1 MASPSQTT
9 LELLL
14 RVKEQG
20 AEAIVRVQKATEQLA
35 QKTAQAAQAQR
46 QEAQAASQAD
56 SAHRKLAAGVQSVSA
71 QLERAQR
78 LFVAWQ
84 AGMAAFSGVRDI
96 IDLADAWNQVQAR
109 LKLVTA
115 GQQEYTV
122 AQRET
127 FAIAQRLGAGVSE
140 TATLY
145 GKLQA
150 AVRALGGTQQEALG
164 LTESIGQALRISGA
178 SAGDSAAAL
187 LQFGQA
193 LASGVLRGDEFNSVM
208 ENAPRLAKALADG
221 LGVSTG
227 KLRQMAE
234 AGQLTADVVVKA
246 LQSQSGALKAEFD
259 QLPRTVGQGLTALSN
274 AFMKWVGGINEATG
288 ATGKLAT
295 ALGFVAEH
303 MQAFAAVLT
312 ALAAGALLKIT
323 ASLLPQMIAALRTA
337 GLAAAATGVK
347 IAMAFQAATLPIEFA
362 TAALGRFNVALS
374 AIGAFVAG
382 WQIGTMLR
390 EKFKP
395 IEAIG
400 DVIGASLGFADGAI
414 RATYAL
420 ISSIASGPQQ
430 AIAQFGV
437 TLSSLGRAFGDMW
450 EGAKLAFSGIDKA
463 ANTSGASIEELNA
476 RIRAV
481 RLSLAESVGSGLQAV
496 SDATAKLDTIIGNLD
511 QDAAKAQG
519 TVNAALQGI
528 AQVRDAQTAAIDA
541 TLQEQTAAVQRQT
554 EQQKA
559 LLEQQSVSQQARI
572 QAESDLF
579 VKQIDDQTKLREQA
593 TAKTLELIGQETQAK
608 LSAAATDGKTLEER
622 RAHALAA
629 EEGILSGQRTIWQ
642 QAASAYQQHINAL
655 IGEENRHLQAVLQIE
670 QARLGI
676 NASIEDKIR
685 ELRRQ
690 TMTDAQATE
699 DRKTQIAQLQA
710 QAREAIAKGEFDKAQ
725 EYANKSI
732 ALAETVGR
740 NRGQEEGA
748 ISNIRAAQTLLNQ
761 ALEGEAAAHKQA
773 AAAAKDAR
781 GALEGQLATAKQQVE
796 DLNKT
801 IAGVQE
807 IRLAVNTS
815 AIPASLEA
823 VQKIIAERETLLP
836 IKADLE
842 AAKQQLQQFDSDLK
856 AGRSVQ
862 ITGDITQGKKA
873 LEDLQAYAK
882 TKANVDLQ
890 LTTAAAQGRLADLT
904 GRIETLG
911 KLEVAV
917 KATVKDN
924 VPQVKTEIDSLN
936 GRNTSSTHTITVRQV
951 EAHATGGLVGSVLR
965 AAQATRSAVQRYAK
979 GGMVFPRMAGGTVPG
994 SGNGDTVPRLLDAG
1008 AFVLRKAAVQ
1018 KYAPLIQKFAD
1029 GGFVYGAGGYQ
1040 WTGDLSWDGLR
1051 NMDEPSGLSEEEYRK
1066 LFDQARD
1073 TLERGWLGLKKQV
1086 AKMYQGF
1093 PTWFQPIGS
1102 LEQNISETPVYDA
1115 HRRVLSGGL
1124 GYNDTD
1130 GVEALNLIIS
1140 FWKKWAGGVR
1150 SQIAGIKKMAS
1161 GGQAL
1166 AASDTVP
1173 ALLTPGEFV
1182 VNRSAVQRLGL
1193 GFLNALNTLQ
1203 APPVRG
1209 YAEGG
1214 LVSDG
1219 PTPPAAPS
1227 AASSLTPAQITIQ
1240 VNGVSDPERIARQ
1253 IQPHLQ
1259 RLLKIQ
1265 AAA

>member
-1 MASPSQTT
+1 MADKRISVLVAFDGDDTDLKRT
-9 LELLL
+9 LS
-14 RVKEQG
+14 G
-20 AEAIVRVQKATEQLA
+20 ADKDLQSFGAR
-35 QKTAQAAQAQR
+35 
-46 QEAQAASQAD
+46 AAS
-56 SAHRKLAAGVQSVSA
+56 SARRASEGFTQLGAGLTALRESLQRIQTAVIAVA
-71 QLERAQR
+71 GLNFAGGQLRQ
-78 LFVAWQ
+78 
-84 AGMAAFSGVRDI
+84 I
-96 IDLADAWNQVQAR
+96 IDLADAWAGLQSR
-109 LKLVTA
+109 LKLATE

-127 FAIAQRLGAGVSE
+127 FAIAQRLGAGVAE

-246 LQSQSGALKAEFD
+246 LQSQSRVLQAEFD
-259 QLPRTVGQGLTALSN
+259 QLPRTVGQSVTALSN
-274 AFMKWVGGINEATG
+274 AFMRWVGQINEATG
-288 ATGKLAT
+288 ATGKLA
-295 ALGFVAEH
+295 AAFGFVSEH
-303 MQAFAAVLT
+303 IEAFMAALS

-323 ASLLPQMIAALRTA
+323 ARLLPQLIAALRAA
-337 GLAAAATGVK
+337 GIAAAATGVK
-347 IAMAFQAATLPIEFA
+347 IAVAFKAATLPIEFA
-362 TAALGRFNVALS
+362 TAALGRLNVALS
-374 AIGAFVAG
+374 GIGSFVAG

-390 EKFKP
+390 EKFAP
-395 IEAIG
+395 VAAIG
-400 DVIGASLGFADGAI
+400 DVIGASLGAADQAI
-414 RATYAL
+414 RATYGL
-420 ISSIASGPQQ
+420 LSNLASGPQQ
-430 AIAQFGV
+430 AVAQFGV
-437 TLSSLGRAFGDMW
+437 TIQSLGRAWRDVW
-450 EGAKLAFSGIDKA
+450 EQAKLAFTGVDQGA
-463 ANTSGASIEELNA
+463 ATSGASIESLNA

-481 RLSLAESVGSGLQAV
+481 RLALAESVSNGLQAV
-496 SDATAKLDTIIGNLD
+496 SDATAKLDTVIGKLD

-519 TVNAALQGI
+519 TVTAALSGI
-528 AQVRDAQTAAIDA
+528 AAVRQEQAAAIDQAQADQTAALERSLA
-541 TLQEQTAAVQRQT
+541 
-554 EQQKA
+554 QQKA
-559 LLEQQSVSQQARI
+559 LLDQQTTSEQQRI
-572 QAESDLF
+572 ATETQLVTERYTKESEL
-579 VKQIDDQTKLREQA
+579 VQQA
-593 TAKTLELIGQETQAK
+593 TAQKLQLIDKEASAR
-608 LSAAATDGKTLEER
+608 LAAAAVDGKTLEER
-622 RAHALAA
+622 RAKALGV
-629 EEGILSGQRTIWQ
+629 ENDILSGRLNIWQ

-655 IGEENRHLQAVLQIE
+655 IGEENRHLQAAQQIE
-670 QARLGI
+670 LARLNL

-685 ELRRQ
+685 ELHRQ
-690 TMTDAQATE
+690 TMTADEALE
-699 DRKTQIAQLQA
+699 DRKTQITQLQA
-710 QAREAIAKGEFDKAQ
+710 QARAAIAQGEFDRAQ
-725 EYANKSI
+725 EYAQKSI
-732 ALAETVGR
+732 ALAEEVGR

-748 ISNIRAAQTLLNQ
+748 ISNIRTAQTLLNQ
-761 ALEGEAAAHKQA
+761 ALEGEAKAHQNA
-773 AAAAKDAR
+773 AAAAAAAR
-781 GALEGQLATAKQQVE
+781 TSLEGQLATAKAQVE
-796 DLNKT
+796 DLNKA
-801 IAGVQE
+801 ISGVQE

-815 AIPASLEA
+815 AIPAALEQ
-823 VQKIIAERETLLP
+823 VQKIIAERDTLLP

-842 AAKQQLQQFDSDLK
+842 AAKQALQQFDADLK
-856 AGRSVQ
+856 AGRSVH
-862 ITGDITQGKKA
+862 ITGDITQGQKA
-873 LEDLQAYAK
+873 LDALQTYAK
-882 TKANVDLQ
+882 SKANVDLQ
-890 LTTAAAQGRLADLT
+890 LSTAAAQGRLNDLAS
-904 GRIETLG
+904 RITTLN
-911 KLEVAV
+911 KLETASQHVV
-917 KATVKDN
+917 RDN

-936 GRNTSSTHTITVRQV
+936 GRNTSSTHTITVQRV
-951 EAHATGGLVGSVLR
+951 EAHAGGGLVGSVLR
-965 AAQATRSAVQRYAK
+965 AAQATRSAVQRYAQ

-1008 AFVLRKAAVQ
+1008 AFVLRKAAVH
-1018 KYAPLIQKFAD
+1018 KYAPLIRKFAD

-1140 FWKKWAGGVR
+1140 FWKKWEGGVR
-1150 SQIAGIKKMAS
+1150 SQIAGIKKLAS

-1214 LVSDG
+1214 LVSEG
-1219 PTPPAAPS
+1219 VTPHAAPS
-1227 AASSLTPAQITIQ
+1227 AASSLTPAQITIHI
-1240 VNGVSDPERIARQ
+1240 NGVSDPERIARQ